1 MGHGDNLS
9 MAFVFERHDGE
20 AFQMVRA
27 RVVEDALSVRLQQE
41 TDHTVGVVF
50 TDRVWRF
57 VKVRRRTA

>member
-1 MGHGDNLS
+1 

-20 AFQMVRA
+20 ALQIVRA
-27 RVVEDALSVRLQQE
+27 RVFEDALSVRLQHE

-57 VKVRRRTA
+57 VKVRRRIA